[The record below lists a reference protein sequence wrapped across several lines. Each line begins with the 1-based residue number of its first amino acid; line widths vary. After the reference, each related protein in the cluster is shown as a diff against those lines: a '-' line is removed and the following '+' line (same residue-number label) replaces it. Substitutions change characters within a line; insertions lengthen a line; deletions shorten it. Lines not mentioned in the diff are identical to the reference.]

1 MPKDT
6 EKKNSKGKKK
16 SSTTKVVKESTKRVV
31 KEPFTI
37 EEKPIVKEEKNR
49 KIERKNS
56 TLDSLLNNTPFVV
69 ALCVIVILGS
79 VTILLAVNKRVP
91 RLNNGDEVVASVN
104 GRKFTTN
111 DLYDAL
117 KENLGTDALVDLIDT
132 YIAGKEVTEFSEEDE
147 AHVDEVVNYYKSY
160 ATSNN
165 VDFDEFLTNYL
176 ALPGVTNE
184 KEFHDYVLE
193 DYRKVVAV
201 RNFIADEASEDDIK
215 KYYDDNYSDKITF
228 RHILIEVKDGETSDK
243 DALKAA
249 KDLIKKLNKVTDS
262 KKLESEFSELAKD
275 NSDDPG
281 TYSNGGLLENQTKT
295 QLDENFWKALSELKD
310 GEYTKEPVKSA
321 YGYHVILRLSS
332 TPVEKY
338 DDIKDQVKVAYAEDK
353 LNNDED
359 STLQVSKWDELRKKY
374 KFTINDDFIKNK
386 YEEVIKNALSTKE

>member
-16 SSTTKVVKESTKRVV
+16 SSTTKVVKESTKRVEKNPV
-31 KEPFTI
+31 TI
-37 EEKPIVKEEKNR
+37 EEKLVVREENDR

-56 TLDSLLNNTPFVV
+56 KLDSLLNNTPFIA

-104 GRKFTTN
+104 GKEFTTN

-117 KENLGTDALVDLIDT
+117 KEDLGTDALVDLIDT
-132 YIAGKEVTEFSEEDE
+132 YIAGKEVTEFSDDDK
-147 AHVDEVVNYYKSY
+147 AHVDDVVNYYKSY

-165 VDFDEFLTNYL
+165 VNFDEFLTTYL

-184 KEFHDYVLE
+184 KEFYDYVLE

-249 KDLIKKLNKVTDS
+249 KDLIKKLDKVTDS

-275 NSDDPG
+275 NSDDPS
-281 TYSNGGLLENQTKT
+281 TYSNGGLLENQTKA
-295 QLDENFWKALSELKD
+295 QLDENFWKGLSELKD

-353 LNNDED
+353 LNSDED
-359 STLQVSKWDELRKKY
+359 STRQVSKWDELRKKY
-374 KFTINDDFIKNK
+374 KLTINDDFIKNK